1 MITAVDSSVLI
12 DLLTDPGKLAERA
25 TAALGQAAVEGSLV
39 VCETVIAEI
48 SPALP
53 HGKVEAFL
61 DACSV
66 RFVPS
71 SRDSALLAGET
82 FKSYL
87 KRGGKRGRVLAD
99 FIIAAHAFTHADRL
113 LTRDRGY
120 YRDYFRKLKVW
131 EPDKDS

>member
-12 DLLTDPGKLAERA
+12 DLLTDSGTLAGNA
-25 TAALGQAAVEGSLV
+25 DTALRQAVEDGALIVCGTV
-39 VCETVIAEI
+39 VAEI

-53 HGKVEAFL
+53 SGKVEAFL
-61 DACSV
+61 DGCSI

-71 SRDSALLAGET
+71 SRESALLAGET
-82 FKSYL
+82 FRTYL

-99 FIIAAHAFTHADRL
+99 FVIAAHATVHADRL

-120 YRDYFRKLKVW
+120 YRDYFKKLKVW
-131 EPDKDS
+131 EP